1 MGRWVC
7 DITAGKR
14 ERKKQGTKQ
23 PVTSVRKPVWGNL
36 KTGGKVCL
44 LIHASGPLPEQEVLK
59 SPFGPFARSKAPGE
73 VHPRVVYV
81 EALVH
86 ASLPSDGGLMPAVWW
101 SNAT

>member
-1 MGRWVC
+1 MKEKETRNK
-7 DITAGKR
+7 TARNLCEEACVGKP
-14 ERKKQGTKQ
+14 KD
-23 PVTSVRKPVWGNL
+23 
-36 KTGGKVCL
+36 GGKVCL